1 MALPNKYE
9 VKKMQR
15 AAKIYKNEYNVQC
28 AANFS
33 EKFCIFAVHCIFV
46 LDWLVN

>member
-15 AAKIYKNEYNVQC
+15 AAKIYK
-28 AANFS
+28 
-33 EKFCIFAVHCIFV
+33 KRIKFAVHCKF
-46 LDWLVN
+46 L

>member
-15 AAKIYKNEYNVQC
+15 

-46 LDWLVN
+46 VFKTLNVYDRT